1 MQPYPT
7 YQNYMWPYQAQANQ
21 DRIAQLQG
29 YQQQM
34 QPQAQATQVQQ
45 TPPQTN
51 QGLIWVQ
58 GEAAARSYLVAPSTT
73 VLLMDSESQHFYLK
87 SADAAGMPSLRIF
100 EYSEVKEQQAPSVT
114 EEDLSKKYVT
124 RQEYLDLIQ
133 QYDDIKRMLTE
144 QKTKKTTTRAATKE
158 EATE

>member
-21 DRIAQLQG
+21 DRITQLQG

-34 QPQAQATQVQQ
+34 QPQAPQVQQ

-73 VLLMDSESQHFYLK
+73 VLLMDSESQRFYLK
-87 SADAAGMPSLRIF
+87 SADTAGMPSLRIF
-100 EYSEVKEQQAPSVT
+100 EYAEVKEQPAPSAT

-124 RQEYLDLIQ
+124 RKEYLDLIQ

-144 QKTKKTTTRAATKE
+144 QKTKRPTTKTAVKE
-158 EATE
+158 ETAE

>member
-7 YQNYMWPYQAQANQ
+7 YQNYMWPSYQTQANQ
-21 DRIAQLQG
+21 ERIAQLQG

-34 QPQAQATQVQQ
+34 QPQAQQA
-45 TPPQTN
+45 PPQTN

-73 VLLMDSESQHFYLK
+73 VLLMDSESQRFYLK
-87 SADAAGMPSLRIF
+87 SADTAGMPSLRIF
-100 EYSEVKEQQAPSVT
+100 EYEEVKEQPAPTVT

-133 QYDDIKRMLTE
+133 RRKG
-144 QKTKKTTTRAATKE
+144 
-158 EATE
+158 